1 MGKLIFNY
9 LREELNCYEEILSLA
24 KRQKDA
30 IVNGNED
37 ILLEIIKEK
46 EILIEKAKELDKNLG
61 NVINKEKGV
70 LDNSADMLLRKLETN
85 LNEINNIEN
94 ECREFIINRMK
105 DISHKMKEL
114 RIGKQI
120 ASIYLEKSIYT
131 PKFINMKK

>member
-1 MGKLIFNY
+1 MSELIFNY
-9 LREELNCYEEILSLA
+9 LREELNCYKEILSLS

-37 ILLEIIKEK
+37 ILMEIIKEK
-46 EILIEKAKELDKNLG
+46 EILIEKAKEIDKNLG
-61 NVINKEKGV
+61 NVINEKKGV
-70 LDNSADMLLRKLETN
+70 LDNSADVLLRKLETN
-85 LNEINNIEN
+85 LNEINKIEN
-94 ECREFIINRMK
+94 ECRELVVNRMK

-120 ASIYLEKSIYT
+120 AGIYLEKSIYT

>member
-1 MGKLIFNY
+1 MSELIFNY

-94 ECREFIINRMK
+94 ECREFIVNRIK
-105 DISHKMKEL
+105 EISHKMKEL

-120 ASIYLEKSIYT
+120 AGIYLEKSIYT

>member
-1 MGKLIFNY
+1 MSELIFNY

-24 KRQKDA
+24 NRQKDA
-30 IVNGNED
+30 IVNDNEN
-37 ILLEIIKEK
+37 ILMEIIKEK
-46 EILIEKAKELDKNLG
+46 EILIEKAKEIDKNLG
-61 NVINKEKGV
+61 NVINKKKGV

-85 LNEINNIEN
+85 LNEINKIEN
-94 ECREFIINRMK
+94 ECRELVANRMK

-120 ASIYLEKSIYT
+120 AGIYLEKSIYT

>member
-1 MGKLIFNY
+1 MKKPIINH
-9 LREELNCYEEILSLA
+9 LREELNCYEDILLLS

-37 ILLEIIKEK
+37 ILMEIIKEK
-46 EILIEKAKELDKNLG
+46 EILIEKIKEIDRNLG

-70 LDNSADMLLRKLETN
+70 LDNSADILLKKLETN
-85 LNEINNIEN
+85 LNEINKIEN
-94 ECREFIINRMK
+94 ECRELVTNRMK

-120 ASIYLEKSIYT
+120 ANIYLEKSIYT

>member
-1 MGKLIFNY
+1 MSELIFNY

-94 ECREFIINRMK
+94 ECREFIVNRMK

-120 ASIYLEKSIYT
+120 AGIYLEKSIYT

>member
-1 MGKLIFNY
+1 MNKLIFNY
-9 LREELNCYEEILSLA
+9 LREELNYYEEILLLS

-37 ILLEIIKEK
+37 ILMEIIKEK
-46 EILIEKAKELDKNLG
+46 EILIEKVKEIDKNLD

-85 LNEINNIEN
+85 LNEINKIEN
-94 ECREFIINRMK
+94 ECREFVANRMK

-114 RIGKQI
+114 KTGKQI